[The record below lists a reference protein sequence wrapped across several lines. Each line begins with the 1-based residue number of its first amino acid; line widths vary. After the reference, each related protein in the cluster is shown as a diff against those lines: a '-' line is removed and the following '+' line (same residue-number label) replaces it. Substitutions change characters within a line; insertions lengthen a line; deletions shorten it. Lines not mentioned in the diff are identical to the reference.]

1 MDKLNQLADLEG
13 MEVDEMLEQAT
24 FDSVAKGIC
33 TNPDCDY
40 TTEVEPDQTEGYCEA
55 CGTQTVQ
62 SCLILAGLI

>member
-1 MDKLNQLADLEG
+1 MSKLEELADVEG
-13 MEVDEMLEQAT
+13 MTVNEMLEEAT

-40 TTEVEPDQTEGYCEA
+40 TTEVEPDSSSGYCEI

-62 SCLILAGLI
+62 SCLVLAGMM